1 MSEAFFRQLRETL
14 APTAGVVAEQS
25 IPAPTL
31 TMEHSPLA
39 LAYVGDAVYELYVRV
54 HLVQKQGVSRDL
66 QSASSAL
73 VRASAQS
80 NILGVLEPELTE
92 EELAIV
98 KRGRN
103 AGSGR
108 GPKRAAMIDY
118 RRATGLEC
126 LLGYLLL
133 NGRDCRLLELLER
146 AVQPLPSKA
155 LGGEVFG
162 RDQQDGVDATGAP
175 VRPRAG
181 G

>member
-14 APTAGVVAEQS
+14 TPAPVAVVGES
-25 IPAPTL
+25 IPAPAL
-31 TMEHSPLA
+31 SMEHSPLS

-54 HLVQKQGVSRDL
+54 HLVQKQGLSRDL

-80 NILGVLEPELTE
+80 SILGVLEPELTD

-146 AVQPLPSKA
+146 AVQPQPPMP

-162 RDQQDGVDATGAP
+162 QDQRD
-175 VRPRAG
+175 
-181 G
+181 